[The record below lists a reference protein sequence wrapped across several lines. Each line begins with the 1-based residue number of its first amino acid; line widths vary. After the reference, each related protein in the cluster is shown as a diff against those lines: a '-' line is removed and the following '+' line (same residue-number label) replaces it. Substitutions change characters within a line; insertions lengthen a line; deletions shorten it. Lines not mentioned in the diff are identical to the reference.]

1 MVSDWRDEERLLD
14 LELAAEEAERALDE
28 FEEEL
33 ERREVE
39 KRTLL
44 EDDSDSQLLK
54 RIEQL
59 LHSLDDE

>member
-44 EDDSDSQLLK
+44 EDDSDSKLLK